1 MQDIWMQSRGVGWPR
16 ECTRGRVQA
25 SLVKELLAAGSDYA
39 GTYPMVVM
47 IDMDPKTRIPMTTV
61 GMLFKHPM
69 SPKEARVR
77 LQALLL
83 SVTQQLEKDLD
94 TSSILLDQCQ
104 KHHSMAEKGKVA
116 GSDAEPVLKQMLEF
130 CQKCLGCEG
139 DLVQSS
145 STTNPVCE
153 RRVDLLVCSLPLHRH
168 SYIGFILAFASS
180 FHNKQQFIIRAS

>member
-1 MQDIWMQSRGVGWPR
+1 
-16 ECTRGRVQA
+16 
-25 SLVKELLAAGSDYA
+25 VKELLAAGSDYA

-139 DLVQSS
+139 DIVGSATALMGTYSKIKMNKTKFGFDSIVTLCTPQDVATKETATDLGSDAFQN
-145 STTNPVCE
+145 TKVCW
-153 RRVDLLVCSLPLHRH
+153 R
-168 SYIGFILAFASS
+168 
-180 FHNKQQFIIRAS
+180 